1 MTPEEFKQIRIC
13 SFSDFSNSTL
23 EHYIQ
28 EGNKILAKGKTIDL
42 EIIEIVDSLLL
53 ELEKRGI

>member
-13 SFSDFSNSTL
+13 SFSNFSNSTL

-53 ELEKRGI
+53 ELEKRGM

>member
-1 MTPEEFKQIRIC
+1 MTPEEFKQIKIC

-53 ELEKRGI
+53 ELEKRGM

>member
-1 MTPEEFKQIRIC
+1 MTPEEFKQIKIC
-13 SFSDFSNSTL
+13 SFSNFSNSAL

-53 ELEKRGI
+53 ELEKRGM

>member
-13 SFSDFSNSTL
+13 SFSDFSNNTL
-23 EHYIQ
+23 EHYVQ

-42 EIIEIVDSLLL
+42 EIMQIIDNLLL
-53 ELEKRGI
+53 ELEKRGM